1 MAADII
7 EEWVEVTGV
16 GLGRGIKGQ
25 VGWGWGIE
33 IVRVME
39 RWKEG
44 GGVEMKRR
52 KSKKSE

>member
-25 VGWGWGIE
+25 VGWGWGDRNCKSYGE
-33 IVRVME
+33 ME
-39 RWKEG
+39 RGWGSRNE
-44 GGVEMKRR
+44 E
-52 KSKKSE
+52 KKV